1 MDNTLTATKRGLF
14 YGWWIVAVSTL
25 AMMITNGLSIGGL
38 PVFFK
43 PLLTD
48 LKISDPSVIGGAA
61 ALTFVISGLLA
72 PLVGSLIGKVNLR
85 VLMSV
90 GCVCLGVGLF
100 IYSRATAPSHIYI
113 AHVFLGL
120 TLCFASLI
128 PNTVLVSNWFRRMR
142 GTAMGIVITGTSLGG
157 AVIPQIARPLIEAY
171 GWRTAMLAVSTI
183 VWIVLLPAIWLV
195 VRIHPSEKGL
205 HPDGD
210 REAAV
215 TGQTSQA
222 ALTGMTLGEALR
234 TPMFYIFSL
243 CAALLFYSILATVQQ
258 LNLYLQSPAIG
269 MTLGAAAGIQST
281 MAVAS
286 IGGKFFFGWLSDRV
300 SKTWVNAMCCVLLCG
315 AAALLLQLSP
325 GLALAFAIPFGLGY
339 GGAFVLVQLLVA
351 ECFGLKHLGRILGV
365 ITVVETIGGA
375 LGNYLTGKL
384 AKAGDYSL
392 AFNWVFMATVV
403 ALVCALVLIR
413 LVPRKQ
419 MA

>member
-14 YGWWIVAVSTL
+14 YGWWIVAVATL

-85 VLMSV
+85 VLMSI

-142 GTAMGIVITGTSLGG
+142 GTAMGIMITGTSLGG

-171 GWRTAMLAVSTI
+171 GWRTAMLAVSAI
-183 VWIVLLPAIWLV
+183 VWVVLLPAIWLV

-210 REAAV
+210 REATVA
-215 TGQTSQA
+215 GQTSQA

-384 AKAGDYSL
+384 AKAGDYAL

>member
-1 MDNTLTATKRGLF
+1 MDNTLITTKRGIF

-43 PLLTD
+43 PILTD

-85 VLMSV
+85 ALMSV
-90 GCVCLGVGLF
+90 GCVWLGIGLLV
-100 IYSRATAPSHIYI
+100 YSQATAPKHLYI
-113 AHVFLGL
+113 AHCFLGL

-128 PNTVLVSNWFRRMR
+128 PNTVLVSNWFRRQR
-142 GTAMGIVITGTSLGG
+142 GMAMGMMITGTSLGG
-157 AVIPQIARPLIEAY
+157 ALIPQIARPLIENY

-183 VWIVLLPAIWLV
+183 VWVVLLPAIWLV
-195 VRIHPSEKGL
+195 VRIHPQEKGL

-210 REAAV
+210 SETTV
-215 TGQTSQA
+215 TGQTAQT

-258 LNLYLQSPAIG
+258 LNLYLQSPQIG
-269 MTLGAAAGIQST
+269 MTLGAAAGIQSA

-315 AAALLLQLSP
+315 
-325 GLALAFAIPFGLGY
+325 GLVVAAFARTCARLCDSVWAGLRRRICVGAVARCRMFRLETLGANFGRHHRRRNDWRR
-339 GGAFVLVQLLVA
+339 ARQLPD
-351 ECFGLKHLGRILGV
+351 R
-365 ITVVETIGGA
+365 
-375 LGNYLTGKL
+375 
-384 AKAGDYSL
+384 
-392 AFNWVFMATVV
+392 
-403 ALVCALVLIR
+403 
-413 LVPRKQ
+413 
-419 MA
+419 